1 MEPDRYQQHHV
12 AYISGLFCLFASIG
26 LFAFSLFLL
35 PYLFFDWQ
43 YNVPD
48 FVITFSTKLHEKYA
62 LSSSGVAWAIC
73 FALDFPAV
81 ILFVIADVLSNRID
95 NQIYGIQ
102 SQQATSLDNQDRS
115 AVKQS
120 SNTESR
126 KLIFKIVLLILI
138 IFIVSQFFH
147 VVISTNK

>member
-43 YNVPD
+43 YSVPD
-48 FVITFSTKLHEKYA
+48 FIIAFSARLQDKYT
-62 LSSSGVAWAIC
+62 LSQSGVAWAIC

-95 NQIYGIQ
+95 KQIYGIQ
-102 SQQATSLDNQDRS
+102 NSRS
-115 AVKQS
+115 DPRDDQEGAAAKQS
-120 SNTESR
+120 SSAESR

-138 IFIVSQFFH
+138 TFIVAQFFH
-147 VVISTNK
+147 VVISN

>member
-1 MEPDRYQQHHV
+1 MEPDRYQQNHV
-12 AYISGLFCLFASIG
+12 AYISGLFCMFASIG

-35 PYLFFDWQ
+35 PYLFFGWQ

-48 FVITFSTKLHEKYA
+48 FIIGFSAKLQEKYA
-62 LSSSGVAWAIC
+62 LTPSGVAWAIC

-95 NQIYGIQ
+95 KKIYGIQ
-102 SQQATSLDNQDRS
+102 DSRRVS
-115 AVKQS
+115 ANNADTTGQKS
-120 SNTESR
+120 SGIESS
-126 KLIFKIVLLILI
+126 KLIFKIVLLILV

-147 VVISTNK
+147 VAISNKP

>member
-26 LFAFSLFLL
+26 LFTFSLFLL

-48 FVITFSTKLHEKYA
+48 FIITFSARLQEKYI
-62 LSSSGVAWAIC
+62 LSQSGVAWAIC
-73 FALDFPAV
+73 FVLDFPAV

-95 NQIYGIQ
+95 KQIYGIQ
-102 SQQATSLDNQDRS
+102 SSRAMPRDNQDGVPEKQGSS
-115 AVKQS
+115 A
-120 SNTESR
+120 ESR
-126 KLIFKIVLLILI
+126 RLIFKIVLLILI
-138 IFIVSQFFH
+138 IFIVAQFFH
-147 VVISTNK
+147 VVISNK